1 MSQRTNISQ
10 IRQIFLHG
18 IFFVHSYL
26 KWYDVMMYTPQDC
39 VYMHIHGKSHCNHS
53 AHKSHTSVGDLNTDE
68 LDLNLQNVHLN
79 PNFVHS
85 PSFQQIKFWACN
97 TQNIK
102 LLRILQERWREALE
116 LSLFLHIT
124 EIAFAWYTRIPLLQN
139 KISRF
144 VPVYNFFLVTFFP
157 PRKGLLLTLEKIFYH
172 LLKYL
177 KRYFNIQRNNIR
189 SWTVFF
195 RRLTNHVLKA
205 PDSSCS
211 FLLLSLFTSTV
222 IFSP

>member
-1 MSQRTNISQ
+1 
-10 IRQIFLHG
+10 
-18 IFFVHSYL
+18 
-26 KWYDVMMYTPQDC
+26 MY
-39 VYMHIHGKSHCNHS
+39 
-53 AHKSHTSVGDLNTDE
+53 
-68 LDLNLQNVHLN
+68 
-79 PNFVHS
+79 F

-102 LLRILQERWREALE
+102 LLRILQKRWSEALE
-116 LSLFLHIT
+116 LAPLLHIIET
-124 EIAFAWYTRIPLLQN
+124 AFAWYTKISQLQI

-144 VPVYNFFLVTFFP
+144 VPVYNFFSGDVLSSPQGFTIN
-157 PRKGLLLTLEKIFYH
+157 TSKILYH

-177 KRYFNIQRNNIR
+177 KRYFNIQRNNIWL
-189 SWTVFF
+189 SIVVF